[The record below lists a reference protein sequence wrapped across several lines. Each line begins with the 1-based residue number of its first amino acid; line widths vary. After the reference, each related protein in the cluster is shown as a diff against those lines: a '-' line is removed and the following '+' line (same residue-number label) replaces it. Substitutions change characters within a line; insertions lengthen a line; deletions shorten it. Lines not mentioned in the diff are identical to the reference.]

1 MSSMLEFTYDREGT
15 EKGTARL
22 DIEVFNFLSASRPD
36 LSRSQVKL
44 WIEAGNV
51 TVNGV
56 LRAKAGTPLRYGDK
70 ITVLPLEATSSHL
83 EASDFPLD
91 IIYQDDDVVVINKPA
106 GLSMHPGAGNR
117 SHTLANALLGHLVKG
132 VEFGGLPER
141 PGIVHRLDKDT
152 TGVVVVA
159 RTVAAHTHLS
169 EQFRKRSVNRAYKA
183 LVLRTPRARRL
194 IDQSE
199 SGTVDLNLD
208 RDPSHRT
215 RMAIVAEGGRRA
227 VSHWQVIE
235 RMDYGA
241 LLDIKLETGRTH
253 QIRVHMAAIQSP
265 VIGDKVYGDFSAL
278 PAKLKTVSDKF
289 GRQAL
294 HAYRLEF
301 DHPVSAK
308 RLSFISEL
316 PTDFEEVV
324 GAYRSL
330 KG

>member
-1 MSSMLEFTYDREGT
+1 MATTLEFTYNRE
-15 EKGTARL
+15 GTARL
-22 DIEVFNFLSASRPD
+22 DVELFNFLAQTRTD
-36 LSRSQVKL
+36 LSRSQVKQ
-44 WIEAGNV
+44 WIEAGNA
-51 TVNGV
+51 TINGV
-56 LRAKAGTPLRYGDK
+56 VRTKAGTPLKSGD
-70 ITVLPLEATSSHL
+70 TVVVSPLEAHSTYL
-83 EASDFPLD
+83 EASNFALD
-91 IIYQDDDVVVINKPA
+91 IMYQDDDVVVINKPS

-117 SHTLANALLGHLVKG
+117 THTLANALVGHLVKG
-132 VEFGGLPER
+132 AEFEELPER

-159 RTVAAHTHLS
+159 RTVAAHANLS
-169 EQFRKRSVNRAYKA
+169 EQFKKRSVSRAYRA

-194 IDQSE
+194 IDQSD
-199 SGTVDLNLD
+199 SGSVDLNLD

-215 RMAIVAEGGRRA
+215 RMAIVNEGGRRA
-227 VSHWQVIE
+227 VSHWRVIE

-278 PAKLKTVSDKF
+278 PSKLRTLADKF

-294 HAYRLEF
+294 HAYKLEF

-308 RLSFISEL
+308 RLSFVSEIPSDLEDLIS
-316 PTDFEEVV
+316 
-324 GAYRSL
+324 AYRSQ

>member
-1 MSSMLEFTYDREGT
+1 VVVS
-15 EKGTARL
+15 
-22 DIEVFNFLSASRPD
+22 P
-36 LSRSQVKL
+36 
-44 WIEAGNV
+44 IEA
-51 TVNGV
+51 
-56 LRAKAGTPLRYGDK
+56 K
-70 ITVLPLEATSSHL
+70 SSHL

-91 IIYQDDDVVVINKPA
+91 IMYQDDDVVVINKPA

-117 SHTLANALLGHLVKG
+117 SNTLANALVGHLVKG
-132 VEFGGLPER
+132 AEFEQLPER

-159 RTVAAHTHLS
+159 RNVAAHTHLS
-169 EQFRKRSVNRAYKA
+169 EQFRTRSVSRAYKA

-194 IDQSE
+194 LDQSD

-208 RDPSHRT
+208 RDPFHRT
-215 RMAIVAEGGRRA
+215 RMAIVDEGGRRA
-227 VSHWQVIE
+227 VSHWHVLE

-278 PAKLKTVSDKF
+278 PAKLKTLADKF

-301 DHPVSAK
+301 DHPVSTK
-308 RLSFISEL
+308 RLSFVSEL
-316 PTDFEEVV
+316 PTDFEELIA
-324 GAYRSL
+324 AYRSL